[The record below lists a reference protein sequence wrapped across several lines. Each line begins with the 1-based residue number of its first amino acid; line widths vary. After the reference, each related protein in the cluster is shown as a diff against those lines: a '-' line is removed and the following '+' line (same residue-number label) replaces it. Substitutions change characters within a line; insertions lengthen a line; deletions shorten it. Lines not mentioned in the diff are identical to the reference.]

1 MTTHHTDLNVT
12 VASETLRAIFS
23 TADGS
28 LISLVTLDA
37 GWSIIDDAALGLGFC
52 LLLPLDGKRNNVAD
66 SRAQSAPAWEVGPDL
81 SWVTAEWSSLV
92 SEHGGVHDVGVRMRV
107 AAEGPRLVFSLE
119 IDNRSTQVVEDV
131 RFPRLGD
138 VLQCAVDQPLY
149 SVMAGYA
156 DARRVQLRPQFTDS
170 VPYFGVDRPTYLN
183 GPMRQSAVSPYTPF
197 VLVEDGERGLYV
209 GVDERTTEIVGWIAE
224 LRPGYSDSMHLR
236 VPMSDLG
243 APEPTCVR
251 LEAVHV
257 PYAYPGTTTRLPDVA
272 LVAFDGS
279 WQAGAEIY
287 RSRRSTWS
295 TPAVAPAWAAG
306 PEAWMQLQV
315 NSPEDEL
322 RLPFERLPEVARSCV
337 SHGVRTIQLV
347 GWNEGGQDRN
357 NPNHTP
363 DPRLGGA
370 EALRAAIEE
379 CKCLGVRVVLFAKF
393 TWADRT
399 TDRYRTDLVRES
411 IKDPYGDPYVFEG
424 FMYNTVSQMLGI
436 SPRPLVPMCFAS
448 DRYREICDLDAAAIV
463 DLGADGMLFDECLHH
478 GPALVCFDTMH
489 GHRPGHS
496 AFSHD
501 LALIEGFADYAR
513 TTNPDFLYAGEAC
526 YDGQFE
532 VYPFSY
538 HRSYEVDHLPL
549 TRVLNPRAQLMTAIT
564 GFDERNLV
572 GQALVRR
579 YVLSYEPYHFKGR
592 LEDFPATTEY
602 GRSMDVLRTTWREWF
617 WDGDYR
623 DEGGASVRTSDG
635 ASHRPYA
642 VYVPTRGGHPGVAVA
657 NHSDEP
663 VVLTVVVE
671 GWDEQLAAHFV
682 DGRTWVPCDRK
693 AGGAR
698 FELPGSSA
706 AILLPQRVVG
716 P

>member
-1 MTTHHTDLNVT
+1 MNSTVI
-12 VASETLRAIFS
+12 VASESLRATFS

-28 LISLVTLDA
+28 LVSLETEDA
-37 GWSIIDDAALGLGFC
+37 EWSIIDDAALGLGFC
-52 LLLPLDGKRNNVAD
+52 ILLPLDGRRNNVAD
-66 SRAQSAPAWEVGPDL
+66 SRSQSAPAWEVGPDS

-119 IDNRSTQVVEDV
+119 IDNRSEHVVEDV

-138 VLQCAVDQPLY
+138 VLQRSDDRPLH

-156 DARRVQLRPQFTDS
+156 DARRRPFRPQFTDS
-170 VPYFGVDRPTYLN
+170 VPYFGVDRPTYVN
-183 GPMRQSAVSPYTPF
+183 GPMRQSAASPYAPF

-236 VPMSDLG
+236 VPSSDLG

-257 PYAYPGTTTRLPDVA
+257 PYAYPGTSTRLPDVA
-272 LVAFDGS
+272 LVAFDGG
-279 WQAGAEIY
+279 WQAGAEVY
-287 RSRRSTWS
+287 RARRSTWS
-295 TPAVAPAWAAG
+295 TPAVPPAWAAG
-306 PEAWMQLQV
+306 PDAWMQLHV

-322 RLPFERLPEVARSCV
+322 RLPFERLPEIARSCA

-379 CKCLGVRVVLFAKF
+379 CRRVGVRVVLFAKF

-399 TDRYRTDLVRES
+399 TERYRTDLVDQS

-424 FMYNTVSQMLGI
+424 FTYNTVSQMLGI
-436 SPRPLVPMCFAS
+436 SIRPLVPMCFAS
-448 DRYREICDLDAAAIV
+448 DRYREICDLDAAVIV

-478 GPALVCFDTMH
+478 GPALVCFDTTH

-513 TTNPDFLYAGEAC
+513 TVNPDFLYAGEAC

-538 HRSYEVDHLPL
+538 HRSYELDHLPL
-549 TRVLNPRAQLMTAIT
+549 TRLLHPKAQLMTAIT
-564 GFDERNLV
+564 GFNERNLV

-579 YVLSYEPYHFKGR
+579 YLLSYEPYHFKGR
-592 LEDFPATTEY
+592 LEDFPATIAY
-602 GRSMDVLRTTWREWF
+602 GRSMDALRTTWREWF

-623 DEGGASVRTSDG
+623 DEVGASVRTSDG
-635 ASHRPYA
+635 ANHHPFA
-642 VYVPTRGGHPGVAVA
+642 VYAPAPGGHLGLAVA
-657 NHSDEP
+657 NHSDVP
-663 VVLTVVVE
+663 QVLTVAVD
-671 GWDEQLAAHFV
+671 GSDEQLVAHLM
-682 DGRTWVPCDRK
+682 DGEGWIPCHRE

-698 FELPGSSA
+698 LELPPSSA
-706 AILLPQRVVG
+706 AILLPKRVVEA
-716 P
+716 